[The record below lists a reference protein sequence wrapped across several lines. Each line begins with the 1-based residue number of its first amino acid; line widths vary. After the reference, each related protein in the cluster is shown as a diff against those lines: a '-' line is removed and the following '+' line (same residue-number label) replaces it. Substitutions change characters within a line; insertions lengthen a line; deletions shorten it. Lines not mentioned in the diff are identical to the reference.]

1 MRSSSLTLGCML
13 TAAAVVGC
21 KRPEPGASAPP
32 IESTRSDAATAARP
46 RIEIREGKPIDLG
59 IRLGLRDFAEAGD
72 GGFVALDQTG
82 AGDLIV
88 RRLAP
93 DLRTAWEV
101 TIVGERRRIVSIGRS
116 AVVVAGASV
125 WVAFTFEGAISYSGR
140 RAVAV
145 DEMYDSS
152 PDLLFLR
159 LDLASGKLVAEKQYG
174 ELASLGGVRL
184 GTDGNVVYAAVAYTD
199 PIDGKPGWGPP
210 AVPRRSGY
218 RFVRLQDDGSTRWI
232 VDTSANKSGV
242 YDAIRA
248 SSCCVL
254 VGGQTTLAF
263 EIGGVHVARD
273 EALYT
278 PSKWAAVLS
287 ANDGRVLDARIL
299 NVAKPIGDAQEG
311 GDGLATLD
319 GEAIHYALE
328 GSWFSASTGVIAF
341 WQLASKSH
349 LRMPLECGHRGCA
362 PLTLELIGDHL
373 LIVLA
378 GAGKIEARLYTKT
391 GEVVA
396 ESHFVPESEGKT
408 IHVERQPDGVTVYLA
423 AWDETTPT
431 PISVRVTDS
440 AVH

>member
-1 MRSSSLTLGCML
+1 ML

-32 IESTRSDAATAARP
+32 SESTRSDAATAARP

-88 RRLAP
+88 RRVAP

-254 VGGQTTLAF
+254 VGGGYGTAYTSAC
-263 EIGGVHVARD
+263 
-273 EALYT
+273 ALYSWSSVISAT
-278 PSKWAAVLS
+278 TSIDTCGSVGYAAGDYLYRSVDLS
-287 ANDGRVLDARIL
+287 LNFVPDG
-299 NVAKPIGDAQEG
+299 
-311 GDGLATLD
+311 
-319 GEAIHYALE
+319 
-328 GSWFSASTGVIAF
+328 GSSTGFKGYKWSTLFQVNNDPNLNSSKDGCFIML
-341 WQLASKSH
+341 WQ
-349 LRMPLECGHRGCA
+349 
-362 PLTLELIGDHL
+362 
-373 LIVLA
+373 
-378 GAGKIEARLYTKT
+378 
-391 GEVVA
+391 
-396 ESHFVPESEGKT
+396 
-408 IHVERQPDGVTVYLA
+408 
-423 AWDETTPT
+423 
-431 PISVRVTDS
+431 
-440 AVH
+440 